1 MSELGP
7 ESSEQALGETTGNR
21 GGRRR
26 IIVIPVVSLLVV
38 AALIWSFLQG
48 SSDTPQAAALDTQSA
63 QPTNVVVSTPTASPS
78 AAEAKP
84 SEAPGTSEAVP
95 PGPTPAPAPAPAATP
110 APGPVEEAPA
120 PSIGKDADLATVE
133 QPVSKPVPLEDSST
147 IVAGLSATV
156 KDLTAVDG
164 TAQGIGEIAG
174 PAIRFSV
181 VIENKTAKELSTAS
195 TVVTVDYGGAQIPAA
210 PLSGPDVA
218 DFPAAVGPGKSV
230 TGTFVFNVPNDQRG
244 QVRILVNYQASV
256 PVAAFEGAAPSNKGK
271 P

>member
-7 ESSEQALGETTGNR
+7 ESSGPARGTTAGNR

-26 IIVIPVVSLLVV
+26 LIVILVVAFLVV
-38 AALIWSFLQG
+38 AAIIWSFLQG
-48 SSDTPQAAALDTQSA
+48 SSNPPQAVALDTPSA
-63 QPTNVVVSTPTASPS
+63 QPTTTVVPTPATSPS
-78 AAEAKP
+78 ATPEKP
-84 SEAPGTSEAVP
+84 SEAPASSEPATPGAEPVP
-95 PGPTPAPAPAPAATP
+95 DPIPAPDPLK
-110 APGPVEEAPA
+110 EAPA
-120 PSIGKDADLATVE
+120 PSVGKDADLAKVE
-133 QPVSKPVPLEDSST
+133 QPVLKPVPLEDSSA
-147 IVAGLSATV
+147 IVTGLSATV

-181 VIENKTAKELSTAS
+181 VLDNKTAKELSTAS

-218 DFPAAVGPGKSV
+218 DFPVSVGPGKSV

-244 QVRILVNYQASV
+244 QVRILVNYQASL

-271 P
+271 L